1 MSFLEQKEVS
11 QGILRYLLRHPDA
24 QDTLEGISE
33 WWLFEERIIQKIAE
47 VQNALEKL
55 VTQGFILEKQTSDA
69 SVLYRL
75 NKRKKNL
82 IKKIVD
88 DEVNVERTG
97 DINQ

>member
-1 MSFLEQKEVS
+1 MSLLENKEIS
-11 QGILRYLLRHPDA
+11 QGILRYLLRHPNA

-55 VTQGFILEKQTSDA
+55 VNQGFILEKQTPDA

-82 IKKIVD
+82 IEKIVASD
-88 DEVNVERTG
+88 GKVERTG
-97 DINQ
+97 DIKQ